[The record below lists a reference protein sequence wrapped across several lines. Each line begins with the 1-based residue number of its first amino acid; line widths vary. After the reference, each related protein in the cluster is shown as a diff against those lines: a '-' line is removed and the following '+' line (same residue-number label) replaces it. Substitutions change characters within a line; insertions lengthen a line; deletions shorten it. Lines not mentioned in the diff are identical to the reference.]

1 MAALRVL
8 YVDHV
13 ADIGGAQRSLLEML
27 AALDRKLVQPTVV
40 CRGPGRFSADLGAL
54 GVEVLFYGTDLV
66 GKVAAYAP
74 HLIHSNA
81 FRAIPLSLNLA
92 RMRNTVCIGHCRDMV
107 PVWERQA
114 MQSSAAVDYM
124 IAVSSAV
131 KRRLATVI
139 PYQRIVVIHNG
150 VDTGKFAPMVK
161 GAHLRQAWNVRGSEV
176 LFGVVGQVIR
186 WKGHVDFLHAAKMVT
201 DEGLPCKFVI
211 VGDSLFN
218 SGEFKEELKALVITL
233 GLSDR
238 VVFAGFRHD
247 MPAVMAA
254 LDVLVLPS
262 WEEPFGRVL
271 VEAMSSGRA
280 VIATNAGGVPEVV
293 IRNVTGLLVPP
304 RDPRALYEAMAML
317 ARSEDLRRRFG
328 TFGRKRAVERFS
340 IRQHVERILCV
351 YETAMEARR

>member
-1 MAALRVL
+1 MATLRVL

-13 ADIGGAQRSLLEML
+13 SEIGGAQRSLLEML
-27 AALDRKLVQPTVV
+27 AAMDRSLVHPTVV
-40 CRGPGRFSADLGAL
+40 CRGPGRFSSELAAL
-54 GVEVLFYGTDLV
+54 GVEVLFYGTELV

-107 PVWERQA
+107 PLWERQA
-114 MQSSAAVDYM
+114 LQSSAAADYL

-139 PYQRIVVIHNG
+139 PYQKIVVIYNG
-150 VDTGKFAPMVK
+150 VDTGKFAPTVK

-186 WKGHVDFLHAAKMVT
+186 WKGHLEFLYAAKMVA
-201 DEGLPCKFVI
+201 DDGLPCKFVI

-218 SGEFKEELKALVITL
+218 SGEFKEELKTLVSTL

-238 VVFAGFRHD
+238 VVFTGFRDD

-262 WEEPFGRVL
+262 WEEPFGRVV

-293 IRNVTGLLVPP
+293 IKNVTGLLVPP
-304 RDPRALYEAMAML
+304 RDPWALYQAMATL
-317 ARSEDLRRRFG
+317 ARSEGLRRRFG
-328 TFGRKRAVERFS
+328 ALGRKRAVERFS
-340 IRQHVERILCV
+340 IREHVAKMLYL
-351 YETAMEARR
+351 YENAIGARR